1 MLFCIHLK
9 EYVVTKN
16 IHDNIKLYYKKR
28 KKYES
33 ENVKNRMLYVLKY
46 NKFTLEQMEITLSH
60 LMPDKCQYWFL

>member
-1 MLFCIHLK
+1 MLFCIHWK

-33 ENVKNRMLYVLKY
+33 ENVENRMLYVLKY
-46 NKFTLEQMEITLSH
+46 NKFTLEQLEITWRLISVNIG
-60 LMPDKCQYWFL
+60 FSRI